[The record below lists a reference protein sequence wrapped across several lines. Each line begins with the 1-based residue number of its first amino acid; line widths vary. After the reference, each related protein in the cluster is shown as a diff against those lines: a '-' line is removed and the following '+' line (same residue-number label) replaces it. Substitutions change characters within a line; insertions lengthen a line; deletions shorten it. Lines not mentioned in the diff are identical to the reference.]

1 MLISKKELLAQTGIS
16 YGQLYRWKR
25 ERLIPEEWFMKQ
37 SSYTGQETF
46 FPKEQILNRIKMIQE
61 LKDNYSLEELAKML
75 SPESTE
81 VGFDLEDLKE
91 IEEINSDMLPIFQ
104 TILDKKTY
112 SYIDVLMFVI
122 LSKLKEELNLNE
134 KQTGTL
140 LEGLKM
146 HLEGMKTTD
155 YILII
160 FNQETNYFAVIS
172 QEQSSIYLDTRFE
185 IVKKIRMN
193 EVSNQIKF
201 KYSKVF
207 NSDMENKNGD
217 SSKGASDPSYS
228 DRQASSEGE
237 NNRSNSKKKENED
250 IFLKFNNWEVR
261 L

>member
-46 FPKEQILNRIKMIQE
+46 FPKEQILNRIRMIQE
-61 LKDNYSLEELAKML
+61 LKDKYSLEELAKML

-81 VGFDLEDLKE
+81 VGFDFEDLE
-91 IEEINSDMLPIFQ
+91 RIEEIDHEMLPIFQ
-104 TILDKKTY
+104 TILDKKIY
-112 SYIDVLMFVI
+112 SYIEILIFVI

-140 LEGLKM
+140 LEGMKM

-155 YILII
+155 YVLII
-160 FNQETNYFAVIS
+160 FNQEMNYFAVIS
-172 QEQSSIYLDTRFE
+172 QEQSPIYLDTRFE
-185 IVKKIRMN
+185 IIKKIRMN
-193 EVSNQIKF
+193 EVSNQMKF

-207 NSDMENKNGD
+207 QFNPDLENKNSA
-217 SSKGASDPSYS
+217 SSKEASNQSYS
-228 DRQASSEGE
+228 DTSSGKDT
-237 NNRSNSKKKENED
+237 NYSNKKEEKED
-250 IFLKFNNWEVR
+250 ILLKFNNWEVR
-261 L
+261 F